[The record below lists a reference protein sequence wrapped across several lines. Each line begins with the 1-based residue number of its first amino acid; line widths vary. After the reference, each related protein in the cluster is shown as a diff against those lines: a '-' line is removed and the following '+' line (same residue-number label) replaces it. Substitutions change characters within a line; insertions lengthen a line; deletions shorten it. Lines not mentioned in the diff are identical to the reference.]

1 MMYDYQEVLEQLL
14 AKVNRLDATLT
25 NLKSNLV
32 GDEPVASPFV
42 EVLDSGKVLV
52 HRRAVD
58 DVVEEELAV
67 AVGVLAGGQRVV
79 RRKYQTSAVAVDDL
93 RRRRRVA
100 SVERVSLEIIF
111 AGAGDAAGDVRFVTG
126 LRRVGRQ

>member
-1 MMYDYQEVLEQLL
+1 MLCCGLLTSVLPVLQLACML
-14 AKVNRLDATLT
+14 SSSLFDWIALTASVAISTRLITANTL
-25 NLKSNLV
+25 
-32 GDEPVASPFV
+32 PV
-42 EVLDSGKVLV
+42 
-52 HRRAVD
+52 
-58 DVVEEELAV
+58 VVSTLPTLGRL